1 MTTIAVSR
9 PLRMIASD
17 SAVTLGS
24 TRVPT
29 SPKLYRDKHW
39 LVGMAG
45 NVSNFSPFLAWLRNR
60 EARVP
65 AGVTALLLYR
75 DGRIGWFMDG
85 PGEQIVSDD
94 YFAIGSGFQHAL
106 GALDAMADMGLPPDP
121 RIAVRA
127 ACRRDTG
134 SAEPVLSLRWKT

>member
-1 MTTIAVSR
+1 
-9 PLRMIASD
+9 MIASD

-29 SPKLYRDKHW
+29 SPKLFRDKLW
-39 LVGMAG
+39 LVGCAG
-45 NVSNFSPFLAWLRNR
+45 NVANFEPFVKWLRHR
-60 EARVP
+60 DTRMP
-65 AGVTALLLYR
+65 AGVTALILYR
-75 DGRIGWFMDG
+75 DGRIGWFLES
-85 PGEQIVSDD
+85 PGEQFVVDD

-106 GALDAMADMGLPPDP
+106 GALDAMSDLGLPTDP